1 MSKRLVAI
9 VLAAGEGTRFRSDTA
24 KVLHP
29 LLGKSLLRL
38 AVEAARETNPDRL
51 LVVAGKRRDGVAEAA
66 RALGA
71 EVVEQ
76 TAADGTA
83 RALAAA
89 KRELRDEEESQL
101 LILPADLPLVR
112 SEILREL
119 LTYHRRRRASL
130 TVLSALLSDPR
141 GFGRV
146 VRGQNGWLRVVEERD
161 AEGLVPAIREVG
173 TSIYAARA
181 ADLLGVLP
189 RIRKT
194 NAAGEAAL
202 TDAVGLLAKAG
213 RRVEAFMT
221 PAPEDI
227 IQVDTRV
234 EAARAGAALRY
245 RKNVELAAA
254 GVAIID
260 PASAWID
267 LEVRLG
273 LDSVVSPFVV
283 IEGATTIGCR
293 ARIGPGCHVRDAL
306 IGDDVV
312 ISASTVIEG
321 AVVEDGVTIGPFA
334 RLRGGSVL
342 RAGSHVGNFV
352 EMKKTDFGRGAKA
365 GHLSYLGDSEVGQ
378 GVNIGA
384 GTITCNYD
392 GLRKNRTVIEA
403 GAFIGSGSEL
413 VAPVRIGR
421 GAYVAAG
428 SVIVK
433 DVAPEALAIARGR
446 QSEIPGW
453 VRRKRAERARE
464 TGK

>member
-1 MSKRLVAI
+1 MNKRLVAI
-9 VLAAGEGTRFRSDTA
+9 VLAAGEGTRFHSETA

-38 AVEAARETNPDRL
+38 AVEAARGTNPDRL
-51 LVVAGKRRDGVAEAA
+51 LVVAGRRRDGVAAAA

-76 TAADGTA
+76 TAVDGTA
-83 RALAAA
+83 RAMAAA
-89 KRELRDEEESQL
+89 KSALRNEGESQL
-101 LILPADLPLVR
+101 LILPAGLPLIR

-130 TVLSALLSDPR
+130 TVLSALVSDPR

-146 VRGQNGWLRVVEERD
+146 VRGQNGSLRIVEERD
-161 AEGLVPAIREVG
+161 AEGLVLAIREVG

-221 PAPEDI
+221 PAPEEI
-227 IQVDTRV
+227 IQVHTRV
-234 EAARAGAALRY
+234 EAALAGAALRD
-245 RKNVELAAA
+245 RKNRELAEA
-254 GVAIID
+254 GVAIVD
-260 PASAWID
+260 PSSAWID
-267 LEVRLG
+267 LEARIG
-273 LDSVVSPFVV
+273 RDSIVSPFVV
-283 IEGATTIGCR
+283 IEGATTIGR
-293 ARIGPGCHVRDAL
+293 RSRIGPGCHVRDAV

-312 ISASTVIEG
+312 LSAATVIEE
-321 AVVEDGVTIGPFA
+321 AVVENAVTIGPFA
-334 RLRGGSVL
+334 RLRGGTVL
-342 RAGSHVGNFV
+342 RAGAHVGNFV
-352 EMKKTDFGRGAKA
+352 EMKKTDFGPGAKA
-365 GHLSYLGDSEVGQ
+365 GHLSYLGDSDVGE

-384 GTITCNYD
+384 GTITCNFD
-392 GLRKNRTVIEA
+392 GVRKNRTVIEA

-413 VAPVRIGR
+413 VAPIRIGR

-428 SVIVK
+428 SVIVE
-433 DVAPEALAIARGR
+433 DVAPDALAIARGR
-446 QSEIPGW
+446 QSEKPGW
-453 VRRKRAERARE
+453 ARRKREERARQ